1 MNEEEEEE
9 EEEEV
14 VMRTAVSWLVQ
25 QQQQQPQ
32 QPQQPQPQQLQQEHV
47 EAGNSKD
54 DKLRSVNGRG
64 DLGYALLTISPLMI
78 LLVAERGTEWRT
90 ITVSRAN
97 GGTAKVYAAGHRN
110 DVLRMKLIPRREA
123 QREEEEEVLLV
134 VLPQQHPEILRA
146 LVRWQHAAALPSSC
160 LPTEHIF
167 EEVLCGDGSS
177 VQFFHDHFVIAT
189 PLGKGQH
196 FEYSDIV
203 HCQRVS
209 AAREV
214 WVSLSDGVIR
224 KIRVPQGMAR
234 VIAHFRL
241 RTYAAFSGGASA
253 PASSHAGQR
262 DVANSTKRV
271 KILERISLAT
281 EQLEGKILRI
291 VIGFHVL
298 SRCARSAETNPK
310 AARGSRRFAP
320 RAG

>member
-1 MNEEEEEE
+1 
-9 EEEEV
+9 
-14 VMRTAVSWLVQ
+14 MRTAVSWLVQ
-25 QQQQQPQ
+25 QQ
-32 QPQQPQPQQLQQEHV
+32 QQLQQEHV

-54 DKLRSVNGRG
+54 DKLRSGNGKG

-110 DVLRMKLIPRREA
+110 DVLRMKLIPHREA
-123 QREEEEEVLLV
+123 QKKEEEEEVLLV

-224 KIRVPQGMAR
+224 KISVPQGMAR

-241 RTYAAFSGGASA
+241 
-253 PASSHAGQR
+253 
-262 DVANSTKRV
+262 
-271 KILERISLAT
+271 
-281 EQLEGKILRI
+281 
-291 VIGFHVL
+291 
-298 SRCARSAETNPK
+298 
-310 AARGSRRFAP
+310 P
-320 RAG
+320 RKG